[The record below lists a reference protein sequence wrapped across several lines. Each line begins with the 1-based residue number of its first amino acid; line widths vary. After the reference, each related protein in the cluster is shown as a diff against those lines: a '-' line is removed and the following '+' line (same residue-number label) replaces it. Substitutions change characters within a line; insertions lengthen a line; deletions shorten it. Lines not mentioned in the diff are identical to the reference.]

1 MKLEHNQ
8 NYPKKDFKTV
18 KEYFKDINN
27 MKSFL
32 KDGCQEFN
40 NNFELLN
47 FINSGSCGLVFEGK
61 LRNSPTNQRVGLK
74 FLMGKILDEKREKNA
89 QKKIKELY
97 FQKKLHHKNI
107 TGLFGFYEIKN
118 CSCIAMDYAKYGDL
132 EYFQKKLIQ
141 KKIYRKLLSLI
152 LHIKY
157 WKDYNIVIN
166 VKSYIWILNNKIY

>member
-141 KKIYRKLLSLI
+141 KKNLSETVI
-152 LHIKY
+152 AYITYQIKY
-157 WKDYNIVIN
+157 KNYRFFS
-166 VKSYIWILNNKIY
+166 KSII